1 MGKIIILNGSPRAPK
16 SNSKIYSQIFMNK
29 TEEQNEYFNISKKN
43 HLELCEKLENF
54 SDILFVFPLYADGVP
69 VTLLNFLKTLES
81 NPPKNK
87 PVVSIIINC
96 GFMEPE
102 QNNVAVRI
110 MEMFCKRNG
119 YKFGSVLKI
128 ASGEAIL
135 STPFKIM
142 VSSKIKKFAAS
153 VSKKRYMQL
162 QVTMPISKKMFL
174 SASTKYWENYGKKNG
189 VTKEEMLTMKIE
201 GK

>member
-16 SNSKIYSQIFMNK
+16 SNSKIYSEIFMKK
-29 TEEQNEYFNISKKN
+29 TGEQTEYFNISKKN
-43 HLELCEKLENF
+43 HIELCQKLEGC
-54 SDILFVFPLYADGVP
+54 SHILFVFPLYADGVP
-69 VTLLNFLKTLES
+69 VTLLNFLKALEN

-87 PVVSIIINC
+87 PAVSIMINC
-96 GFMEPE
+96 GFMEPQ

-119 YKFGSVLKI
+119 YKLGSVLKI

-135 STPFKIM
+135 ATPFKIM
-142 VSSKIKKFAAS
+142 VSSKIKKLADS
-153 VSKKRYMQL
+153 ISKENYTQL

-174 SASTKYWENYGKKNG
+174 RASTKYWENYGKRNG
-189 VTKEEMLTMKIE
+189 VTREEMDTMKIE

>member
-16 SNSKIYSQIFMNK
+16 SNSKIYSQIFMKK

-43 HLELCEKLENF
+43 HLELCEKLDNF

-69 VTLLNFLKTLES
+69 VTLLNFLKTLEN

-87 PVVSIIINC
+87 PVVSIMINC

-119 YKFGSVLKI
+119 YKLGSVLKI

-153 VSKKRYMQL
+153 VSKKSYTQL

-189 VTKEEMLTMKIE
+189 ITKEEMSTMKIE

>member
-16 SNSKIYSQIFMNK
+16 SNSKLYSEIFMKK
-29 TEEQNEYFNISKKN
+29 TGEQTEYFNISKKN
-43 HLELCEKLENF
+43 HLELCQKLEGF
-54 SDILFVFPLYADGVP
+54 SHILFVFPLYADGVP
-69 VTLLNFLKTLES
+69 VTLLNFLKTLEN

-87 PVVSIIINC
+87 PVVSIMINC
-96 GFMEPE
+96 GFMEPQ

-119 YKFGSVLKI
+119 YKLGSVLKI

-142 VSSKIKKFAAS
+142 VSSKIKKLAHS
-153 VSKKRYMQL
+153 ISKENYTQL

-174 SASTKYWENYGKKNG
+174 NASTKYWENYGKRNG
-189 VTKEEMLTMKIE
+189 VTKEEMDTMKIE
-201 GK
+201 GE

>member
-16 SNSKIYSQIFMNK
+16 SNSKIYSEIFMKK
-29 TEEQNEYFNISKKN
+29 TGEQTEYFNISKKN
-43 HLELCEKLENF
+43 HIELCQKLKGC
-54 SDILFVFPLYADGVP
+54 SHILFVFPLYADGVP
-69 VTLLNFLKTLES
+69 VTLLNFLKALEN

-87 PVVSIIINC
+87 PAVSIMINC
-96 GFMEPE
+96 GFMEPQ

-119 YKFGSVLKI
+119 YKLGSVLKI

-135 STPFKIM
+135 ATPFKIM
-142 VSSKIKKFAAS
+142 VSSKIKKLADS
-153 VSKKRYMQL
+153 ISKENYTQL

-174 SASTKYWENYGKKNG
+174 RASTKYWENYGKRNG
-189 VTKEEMLTMKIE
+189 VTREEMDTMKIE